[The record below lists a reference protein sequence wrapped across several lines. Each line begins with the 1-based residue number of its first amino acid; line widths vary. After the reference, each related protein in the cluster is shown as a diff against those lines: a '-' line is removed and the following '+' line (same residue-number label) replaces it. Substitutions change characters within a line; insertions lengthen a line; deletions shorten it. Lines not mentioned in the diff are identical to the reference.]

1 MMSAVET
8 WSKAKLGLPTEAGA
22 PAVRLRQ
29 RSLALARARQIY
41 GQSAFYRNLC
51 GNHPPVSLE
60 DLPLTG
66 PAHLHSMWGA
76 PGRDIARIVTL
87 STSGTIGAP
96 KRIAFTQADIER
108 TLEFFTV
115 GIGQV
120 LSRGGRALTLL
131 PGAAPHGV
139 SDLVARACQTLG
151 ARCDVGSPAPA
162 ATYDLVVAMPQQALR
177 LALMSCPPRWALLSA
192 DYVPRSIVA
201 RLNTMGVS
209 VLEHYGMTE
218 TCFGGAVTCPVG
230 DATQHIRDADLYF
243 EVIDPATG
251 APLPTN
257 TPGELV
263 ITSLTGCGTPL
274 LRYRTGDDA
283 SLVDTPCACGGTSC
297 RLGRVL
303 GRIDGNVRLG
313 QAKLSMPLLDELL
326 FALPIADY
334 AARVHDGGLHLTL
347 EGPPQDER
355 PLLTALYAQAGG
367 EFPVHL
373 AYGPVPPRPGKR
385 KILLETESQ

>member
-1 MMSAVET
+1 MISPVET
-8 WSKAKLGLPTEAGA
+8 WSKAKLGLPPEAGA
-22 PAVRLRQ
+22 PAIRLRQ
-29 RSLALARARQIY
+29 QSLALARARQIY
-41 GQSAFYRNLC
+41 GQNPFYRDLC

-60 DLPLTG
+60 SLPLTG

-96 KRIAFTQADIER
+96 KRIAFTQADIES
-108 TLEFFTV
+108 TLEFFAV

-120 LSRGGRALTLL
+120 LRPGQRALTLL
-131 PGAAPHGV
+131 PGAAPNGV
-139 SDLVARACQTLG
+139 SDLVARACAMLG
-151 ARCDVGSPAPA
+151 AQCDIASPPPG

-177 LALMSCPPRWALLSA
+177 LALSGCLPRWALLSA

-218 TCFGGAVTCPVG
+218 TCFGGAVTCPG
-230 DATQHIRDADLYF
+230 GGPTQHIRDADLYF
-243 EVIDPATG
+243 EIIDPATG
-251 APLPTN
+251 APLP
-257 TPGELV
+257 PGAVGELT

-274 LRYRTGDDA
+274 LRYRTGDAA
-283 SLVDTPCACGGTSC
+283 SLTDTPCACGGTSH

-303 GRIDGNVRLG
+303 GRIGGTVRLG

-334 AARVHDGGLHLTL
+334 AARVHDGGLHLML
-347 EGPPQDER
+347 EAEPQAEL
-355 PLLTALYAQAGG
+355 PLLAALYAQAGG
-367 EFPVHL
+367 EFPVSI